1 MFLKFLVVP
10 SDNNAVA
17 RIHCGHPIQVLH
29 ATEQSNITTKFGE
42 WVDDIVDDLAQILLV
57 GGLKMRQQRSH
68 MFSDKLL
75 GLVKMA
81 YDLRA
86 ALTER
91 DICGG
96 LMLCTVAPDTPFQ
109 PKWMDEAHEGDVPL
123 SELQTEPIAGTCE
136 IGLQRHSLAMQYT
149 GQNRDESSRLDIV
162 LKPKV
167 ARLSI
172 LDEP

>member
-1 MFLKFLVVP
+1 MKLIVT
-10 SDNNAVA
+10 
-17 RIHCGHPIQVLH
+17 RIHCGHPIQILH
-29 ATEQSNITTKFGE
+29 ATDKSNITTKFGE
-42 WVDDIVDDLAQILLV
+42 WVDDIIDDLAQILLV

-68 MFSDKLL
+68 MFAEKLL

-81 YDLRA
+81 YDIRA

-96 LMLCTVAPDTPFQ
+96 LELCTVAPDTPFQ

-123 SELQTEPIAGTCE
+123 SELQPEPIAGTCG
-136 IGLQRHSLAMQYT
+136 IGLQRNSLAVQYSI
-149 GQNRDESSRLDIV
+149 QNEYSGVNIV